1 MLGCLRRVPNGS
13 SFHPPMTT
21 KTTSKLLP
29 VSTVHQA
36 PALGRPCFLLLG
48 TLPRPHKTHPEV
60 RCGPCLWQRDLDQVT
75 HRHHPVPVE
84 ADFPSDHC
92 SASISPTRAENWDMG
107 EANRSEVASPTVPHV
122 GPPSGA
128 TASSQLHLCSHLT
141 TGSQAKCSDWPAVPR
156 LPLASS
162 LHCDLRPSPWSP
174 GSAT

>member
-1 MLGCLRRVPNGS
+1 MLGCLRHVPNGS

-29 VSTVHQA
+29 VSTVHRA

-48 TLPRPHKTHPEV
+48 TLPRPHKTHPGV
-60 RCGPCLWQRDLDQVT
+60 RCGPCLWQMDLDQVT

-107 EANRSEVASPTVPHV
+107 EANRSEVASPTFAHR
-122 GPPSGA
+122 
-128 TASSQLHLCSHLT
+128 Q
-141 TGSQAKCSDWPAVPR
+141 CSDWPAGPR